1 MGENMEIL
9 TLKNKIIQEIILK
22 RKHYSVSTEL
32 FNQVADLI
40 LDVRSNGDSALCR
53 LTEKFDIFPLKPNEI
68 KLSKKEREVTISSS
82 MQRAI
87 KLSIKNIRDFHKKQM
102 RKNWKDKSPAE
113 GDYGEIVRSVDRAG
127 IYVPAGTAPLVSTV
141 LMTVIPAQVAGVK
154 EICVVS
160 PPDKNGKVNDG
171 IIAACNALGIKEI
184 YRVGGAQAIAALAF
198 GTNSIKPVD
207 VIAGPG
213 NKYVTEAKRQVYG
226 FVGIDLIA
234 GPSESLIIVDDSANP
249 EFVAA
254 DILSQ
259 AEHHDSST
267 CLVSLSESFTEKVD
281 KSIKKFLE
289 SQFNNKIVVPK
300 ILAVNVKSFDEATDL
315 SNLIAPEHLQ
325 IITKNN
331 EKVLDNVK
339 HAGAV
344 FVGNFAPVPF
354 GDFVAGPSHVLPTGG
369 AARYMSGL
377 STDVFVKRMAV
388 MECSKKAF
396 NNMADA
402 IVEFGKTEKLP
413 AHEFTA
419 TIRKKII
426 GNFNQ

>member
-1 MGENMEIL
+1 MEIL
-9 TLKNKIIQEIILK
+9 APKSKKIEEIILK
-22 RKHYSVSTEL
+22 RKHYSVSSEL
-32 FNQVADLI
+32 FNQVSDFI
-40 LDVRSNGDSALCR
+40 NDVRNNGDDALCR
-53 LTEKFDIFPLKPNEI
+53 LTEKFDGFALKPKKI
-68 KLSKKEREVTISSS
+68 KLSKKELDVKISSG
-82 MQRAI
+82 MEKAI
-87 KLSIKNIRDFHKKQM
+87 QLSIKNIRDFHQKQL
-102 RKNWKDKSPAE
+102 RKESTDKSPAD
-113 GDYGEIVRSVDRAG
+113 GTFGEIFRPVDRAG

-160 PPDKNGKVNDG
+160 PPGKNGKLNDG
-171 IIAACNALGIKEI
+171 IIAACNACGITEI

-226 FVGIDLIA
+226 FAGIDLIA
-234 GPSESLIIVDDSANP
+234 GPSESLIIADDSANP

-267 CLVSLSESFTEKVD
+267 YLVSVSESFTEKVGNTIEKLL
-281 KSIKKFLE
+281 KSEFK
-289 SQFNNKIVVPK
+289 NNKIDEKVGAR
-300 ILAVNVKSFDEATDL
+300 IFAVNVKSLDDAANF

-325 IITKNN
+325 IITKIN
-331 EKVLDNVK
+331 EKVLKNIK

-344 FVGNFAPVPF
+344 FLGNFAPVPF

-396 NNMADA
+396 GNMADA
-402 IVEFGKTEKLP
+402 IVEFGKIEQLP

-419 TIRKKII
+419 TIRK
-426 GNFNQ
+426 F